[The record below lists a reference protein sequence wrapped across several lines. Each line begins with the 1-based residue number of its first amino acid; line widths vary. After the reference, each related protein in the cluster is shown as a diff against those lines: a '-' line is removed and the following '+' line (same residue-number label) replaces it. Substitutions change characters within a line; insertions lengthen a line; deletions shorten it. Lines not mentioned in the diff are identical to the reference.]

1 VGGGR
6 WAWVVVERG
15 ALFVGGRS
23 EKGAW
28 ASLLVLPAH
37 ANNNDAEIEKQ
48 HETKAKP
55 KHKKRS
61 NGRRRRKSFLKKCHR
76 KWIKWEHVQCEPILS
91 CPK

>member
-1 VGGGR
+1 M
-6 WAWVVVERG
+6 VVDWG

-48 HETKAKP
+48 HETKAKS

-61 NGRRRRKSFLKKCHR
+61 NGRRRRKFFKKM
-76 KWIKWEHVQCEPILS
+76 P
-91 CPK
+91 